1 MPDSVNVTDF
11 EGRDVLVTGGAGFIG
26 SHLVE
31 ELVGRGARVTVLDDL
46 STGRLDNL
54 AAVEG
59 RYELHERN
67 LATDDVRDVLA
78 SRRFALVVHL
88 AANAYVPP
96 SVESPL
102 RDFAMNAMATLELLE
117 AMRETRAETPL
128 IYTST
133 AAVYGEGFGEPL
145 TEGDSTEP
153 VAPYAV
159 SKLCAERYVAI
170 YPKVFGLRTCIL
182 RLFSTYGP
190 RLRKQVVYDLM
201 GKIRRNPDEL
211 PIFGD
216 GTQQRDFNHVSNVVE
231 ALCLAAE
238 KGRFDGD
245 LYNVAGEE
253 PITIQRLAELICEHM
268 GVQPVFKYS
277 GAVRAGEAN
286 RWTANVAKIK
296 ALGYEP
302 RLRMSEG
309 LADTVRWFEA
319 EQG

>member
-1 MPDSVNVTDF
+1 MPHAVNVTDF
-11 EGRDVLVTGGAGFIG
+11 ADRDVLVTGGAGFIG
-26 SHLVE
+26 SHVVE
-31 ELVGRGARVTVLDDL
+31 ELVERGARVTIVDDL
-46 STGRLDNL
+46 STGQLGNL

-59 RYELHERN
+59 RYTLHERD
-67 LATDDVRDVLA
+67 LAADDVRDVLG
-78 SRRFALVVHL
+78 SRPFALIVHL

-96 SVESPL
+96 SVEDPR
-102 RDFAMNAMATLELLE
+102 RDFAMNATATLNLLE
-117 AMRETRAETPL
+117 AVRATCKDTPL

-145 TEGDSTEP
+145 TEGDPTEP

-159 SKLCAERYVAI
+159 SKLCGERYVAI

-201 GKIRRNPDEL
+201 VKVRKDPEVL

-216 GTQQRDFNHVSNVVE
+216 GTQQRDFNHVSNVVS
-231 ALCLAAE
+231 ALFLAAA
-238 KGRFDGD
+238 KARFDGD

-253 PITIQRLAELICEHM
+253 PITIQRLAELVCEHM
-268 GVQPVFKYS
+268 GVAPVFRYS

-286 RWTANVAKIK
+286 RWTANVAKLR

-309 LADTVRWFEA
+309 LADTVRWFASE
-319 EQG
+319 E